1 MLQKKNLT
9 IFKLVMEINR
19 ILSFVCKLSC
29 QSGKDRASMAL
40 TLEEERILKGT
51 RGISNQQVSIY
62 ASKKNLTIFKLVI
75 QIYRILSFVCKL
87 SYQSGKDRSGFDFR
101 GGRILKETCGNSN
114 QQVNI

>member
-1 MLQKKNLT
+1 
-9 IFKLVMEINR
+9 
-19 ILSFVCKLSC
+19 
-29 QSGKDRASMAL
+29 MAL

-51 RGISNQQVSIY
+51 RGISNQQ
-62 ASKKNLTIFKLVI
+62 LVI

-114 QQVNI
+114 QQMMKIISCLHKGVRRENCQKNVWVLLLILFLLR

>member
-1 MLQKKNLT
+1 MLKKKNLT
-9 IFKLVMEINR
+9 IFKFVMEINR
-19 ILSFVCKLSC
+19 ILSFVCKLFLSKW
-29 QSGKDRASMAL
+29 KDRASMLL

-101 GGRILKETCGNSN
+101 GGRILKETCGILISR
-114 QQVNI
+114 